1 MIKEISQEI
10 DYISEG
16 VALLQHLGTG
26 VKYSNDIKDMMNKK
40 YTNPF
45 KEGLKKF
52 ELLERIERA
61 AKKAF
66 QKDMTELKYYFEI
79 AGNNN
84 LSCAGNIVLLWNTSD
99 ARFQDTQEFAI
110 YLDGLPEKDYC
121 LKFGECL
128 HGFHSSVQDLDKP
141 KTEEPFAVIS
151 YLMKMELKDEEKWKL
166 QKIFFDRKEHQQK
179 VLALL
184 EKASALVKNFSEEL
198 SVFSKAFAEY
208 WTRELGEKNF
218 TAYVRENMNMDFVE
232 SPLGYH
238 VSPSFIRPNIVGF
251 HAELND
257 DGTYQ
262 TPDYWK
268 VGFLFGDDF
277 DFHTHRTDNDKG
289 FENYVTQVLKLLGDE
304 SKFQILTYIRD
315 KEAYGSE
322 LAKHLNLTTATVS
335 HHMNALLAAG
345 LVEIKRIDTRIYYT
359 TNKTILK
366 DILERSQRLLIGE
379 DAK

>member
-26 VKYSNDIKDMMNKK
+26 TNYSSDIKDVMNKK
-40 YTNPF
+40 YDSPF

-52 ELLERIERA
+52 ELLERIEHA

-66 QKDMTELKYYFEI
+66 QKDMTGLKYYFDKV
-79 AGNNN
+79 GSRD
-84 LSCAGNIVLLWNTSD
+84 LSCAGNLVLLWNTPNKY
-99 ARFQDTQEFAI
+99 FQDTQEFAV
-110 YLDGLPEKDYC
+110 YLEELSEKDYC

-128 HGFHSSVQDLDKP
+128 HGLYSSVQDSDKP
-141 KTEEPFAVIS
+141 KTEEPFTVIS

-184 EKASALVKNFSEEL
+184 EKASTLLKSFSEEL
-198 SVFSKAFAEY
+198 SGFSRTFTEY
-208 WTRELGEKNF
+208 WTRELGGKNF
-218 TAYVRENMNMDFVE
+218 SVYMRENMNIDLEE
-232 SPLGYH
+232 SPFGYH
-238 VSPSFIRPNIVGF
+238 VSPSFIRPNIVSF

-257 DGTYQ
+257 DGTYL

-268 VGFLFGDDF
+268 IGFLFGDDF
-277 DFHTHRTDNDKG
+277 DFLTHLTNDAG
-289 FENYVTQVLKLLGDE
+289 GSEHYVTQVLKLLGDE
-304 SKFQILTYIRD
+304 SKFEILSYIRD
-315 KEAYGSE
+315 REAYGSE

-345 LVEIKRIDTRIYYT
+345 LVEIKRMDTRIYYT
-359 TNKTILK
+359 ANKAILK
-366 DILERSQRLLIGE
+366 DILDRSKKLLIGE
-379 DAK
+379 D

>member
-26 VKYSNDIKDMMNKK
+26 TNYSRDIKDTMNRKYSN
-40 YTNPF
+40 PF
-45 KEGLKKF
+45 KGGHKKF
-52 ELLERIERA
+52 ELLERIEHA

-66 QKDMTELKYYFEI
+66 QKDMEELKYYFEKV
-79 AGNNN
+79 GSGD
-84 LSCAGNIVLLWNTSD
+84 LSCAGNLALLWDTPNKH
-99 ARFQDTQEFAI
+99 FQDTLELSV
-110 YLDGLPEKDYC
+110 YLEGLSEKDYC

-128 HGFHSSVQDLDKP
+128 HGFYSHVQDADKP
-141 KTEEPFAVIS
+141 RTEEPFAVIS

-166 QKIFFDRKEHQQK
+166 QKIFFERKEHQQK

-184 EKASALVKNFSEEL
+184 EKASTLLKDFSEEL
-198 SVFSKAFAEY
+198 SAFSRTFTKYWSKELEEKTFA
-208 WTRELGEKNF
+208 
-218 TAYVRENMNMDFVE
+218 AYIRENMHIDCAD

-238 VSPSFIRPNIVGF
+238 LSPSFIRPNIVSF

-257 DGTYQ
+257 DGTYL

-268 VGFLFGDDF
+268 IGFLFGDDF
-277 DFHTHRTDNDKG
+277 DFPTYRTNTTERSDH
-289 FENYVTQVLKLLGDE
+289 YVTQVLKLLGDE
-304 SKFQILTYIRD
+304 RKFEILSYIRD

-335 HHMNALLAAG
+335 HHMNALMAAG
-345 LVEIKRIDTRIYYT
+345 LVGVKRIDTRIYYT
-359 TNKTILK
+359 ANKAVLK
-366 DILERSQRLLIGE
+366 DILERSKNLLIGK
-379 DAK
+379 D